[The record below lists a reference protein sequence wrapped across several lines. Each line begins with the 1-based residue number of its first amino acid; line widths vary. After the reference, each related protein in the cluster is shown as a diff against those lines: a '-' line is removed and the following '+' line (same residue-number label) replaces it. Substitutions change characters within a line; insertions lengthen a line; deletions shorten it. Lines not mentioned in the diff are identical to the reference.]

1 MQHVQEV
8 GRHSLRVAE
17 RNHEKEGCSA
27 GILDVQHFAGLQP
40 AKALACGAFPGQRVT
55 TLEAGNAAAQA
66 GYRTRPTAKSD
77 GVILETETAV
87 DASSFARHAA
97 QMQKWTGEFGC
108 EYDSWEC
115 QLVKR

>member
-1 MQHVQEV
+1 MP
-8 GRHSLRVAE
+8 GRPHDVLDAE
-17 RNHEKEGCSA
+17 IRA
-27 GILDVQHFAGLQP
+27 
-40 AKALACGAFPGQRVT
+40 ALLKHGDDGTVPRH
-55 TLEAGNAAAQA
+55 TLFYFYGGNFTALGEAAVQA
-66 GYRTRPTAKSD
+66 GYRARPTAKSD

-97 QMQKWTGEFGC
+97 QMEKWISEFGC